1 VQHAVPNEREPSG
14 GDCRQSVDFN
24 AVLLAMAGHDLR
36 QYLQVIVS
44 SYGFLADRVGGDR
57 ERKHIELG
65 QRAAA
70 RMAEQMGQLVTAV
83 HIHQKTGRIDWVPVR
98 LGPLFSMIDRDTV
111 EFASQRGVEF
121 RAVPTRAAAASDP
134 VLLRSILGNL
144 VQNAVKFTLPGGRVL
159 LGCRRRGRTL
169 RIEVRD
175 NGIGIPS
182 QRLQDIFEAFHR
194 LDPGRPGGLGLGLSV
209 VGRAV
214 ELLQHHLEV
223 TSAVGRGSC
232 FTIVVNT
239 ATMGRAGAARAG

>member
-1 VQHAVPNEREPSG
+1 MLHAVPNERESSG
-14 GDCRQSVDFN
+14 DDCQRNADFN

-36 QYLQVIVS
+36 QHLQVIVS
-44 SYGFLADRVGGDR
+44 SYGFLAGRVGGDR
-57 ERKHIELG
+57 ERKYIELG

-70 RMAEQMGQLVTAV
+70 QMAEQMGQLVTAL

-98 LGPLFSMIDRDTV
+98 LGPLFSMIDRGTG
-111 EFASQRGVEF
+111 EFALQRGVEF
-121 RAVPTRAAAASDP
+121 RTVPTRAVAASDP
-134 VLLRSILGNL
+134 VLLGSILGNL
-144 VQNAVKFTLPGGRVL
+144 VQNAVKFTPPGGRVL

-182 QRLQDIFEAFHR
+182 ERLQDIFEAFHR
-194 LDPGRPGGLGLGLSV
+194 LDPARSGGLGLGLSV

-214 ELLQHHLEV
+214 ELLEHHLEV

-232 FTIVVNT
+232 FTIVADAAVN
-239 ATMGRAGAARAG
+239 